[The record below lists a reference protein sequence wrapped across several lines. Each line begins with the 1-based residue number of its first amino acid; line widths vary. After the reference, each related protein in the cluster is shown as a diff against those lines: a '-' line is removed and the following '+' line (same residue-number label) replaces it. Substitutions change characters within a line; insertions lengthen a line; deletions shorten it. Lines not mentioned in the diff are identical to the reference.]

1 MLEDEAASTPST
13 RRSPT
18 PQPPPPRRSPTPL
31 PTPPRRSPTP
41 PPPPPTKKPSK
52 RPAPQTKNQ
61 SPPAKK
67 ATVKPRAIPKIISE
81 EKEEGT
87 DAYKKDMSRFYDKLK
102 MNQEARRNPE
112 KPYFFVAPDILRK
125 KVTSYQHQ
133 QRESRKPSKST
144 LSDYDRTLTKSIEA
158 AQKKKRA
165 GKGVA
170 QLGQQAHQSIPPLVV
185 GNEYGSNL
193 GLMHQANIPPDVDLD
208 HLGEFLDETG
218 LDLYQMFGDGNIE
231 SAAEVDIWKKKFVLG
246 QSLYNPQALSDLG
259 TQMYLLNKWYMQA
272 STSGDFCVG
281 VRIRDE
287 HWFRGDDVM
296 YVDFAEFH
304 QLCHLTSLDKAIIS
318 CYCL

>member
-1 MLEDEAASTPST
+1 MLEGEAASTPSP

-102 MNQEARRNPE
+102 KNQEARRNPE
-112 KPYFFVAPDILRK
+112 KPYLLVAPDILRK
-125 KVTSYQHQ
+125 RVASYLQQ

-158 AQKKKRA
+158 AQKKKR
-165 GKGVA
+165 
-170 QLGQQAHQSIPPLVV
+170 
-185 GNEYGSNL
+185 
-193 GLMHQANIPPDVDLD
+193 
-208 HLGEFLDETG
+208 
-218 LDLYQMFGDGNIE
+218 
-231 SAAEVDIWKKKFVLG
+231 
-246 QSLYNPQALSDLG
+246 
-259 TQMYLLNKWYMQA
+259 
-272 STSGDFCVG
+272 
-281 VRIRDE
+281 
-287 HWFRGDDVM
+287 
-296 YVDFAEFH
+296 
-304 QLCHLTSLDKAIIS
+304 
-318 CYCL
+318 